1 MTVVDT
7 QSLEMRTECNLEIA
21 PLVAG
26 ISGGWCV
33 SPRIYESVGHGTTIE
48 YLCSQVA
55 SRHLQNAP
63 LLDPRKDT
71 TNFL

>member
-33 SPRIYESVGHGTTIE
+33 SPRIYESVGHGTTSSI
-48 YLCSQVA
+48 YV
-55 SRHLQNAP
+55 
-63 LLDPRKDT
+63 PR
-71 TNFL
+71 